1 MDNLG
6 ISFHAHLAGKT
17 LEWFGMD
24 TEKAYQYNIIN
35 RYDAMLENGW
45 VDKKITYEFNEYGF
59 RSGSFEEGDSIVFLG
74 ASDTLCTG
82 VPLEDSWP
90 YHVAN
95 NLNLKRYNLGLGG
108 ASGNT
113 AFRMA
118 TYWLE
123 KLKPKIVVLM
133 SPLNVRF
140 ELADDMSGSRAYYQ
154 IGPNMFEKDSV
165 YWGNFENGHLKSELS
180 HFYKM
185 WTSSEDNLFLLQKKN
200 EMAIAHLAST
210 INAKFVLADS
220 DKDCKDIA
228 VDLGR
233 DLTHAGTK
241 TNQLITNLI
250 LDRIG

>member
-1 MDNLG
+1 MDKLG

-24 TEKAYQYNIIN
+24 NEKAYQHNITN
-35 RYDAMLENGW
+35 SYDAMLENGW

-59 RSGSFEEGDSIVFLG
+59 RSEEFADGDSIVFLG
-74 ASDTLCTG
+74 ASDVLCTG
-82 VPLEDSWP
+82 VPVEESWP
-90 YHVAN
+90 YKVAN
-95 NLNLKRYNLGLGG
+95 NLKLKRYNLGLGG
-108 ASGNT
+108 ASGST

-133 SPLNVRF
+133 SPLDVRF

-154 IGPNMFEKDSV
+154 IGPAMFDKDSV
-165 YWGNFENGHLKSELS
+165 YWENFKNTHMKSEFS
-180 HFYKM
+180 QFYKM

-210 INAKFVLADS
+210 IDAKFALADS
-220 DKDCKDIA
+220 NRDCKDIA